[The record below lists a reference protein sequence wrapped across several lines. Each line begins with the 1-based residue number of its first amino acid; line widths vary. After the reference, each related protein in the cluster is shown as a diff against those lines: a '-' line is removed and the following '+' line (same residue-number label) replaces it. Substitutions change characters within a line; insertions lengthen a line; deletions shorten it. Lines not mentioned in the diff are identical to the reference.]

1 MDLPLAPLRPL
12 SGKCLLAL
20 PRHLVDACLGVV
32 LDMVL
37 GPEEDFEYVSRT
49 TPTDKPPT
57 IS

>member
-1 MDLPLAPLRPL
+1 MLPRPPWTL
-12 SGKCLLAL
+12 PFVKFLLAF
-20 PRHLVDACLGVV
+20 PKRAGDACLGVV

-49 TPTDKPPT
+49 TPTDTPPT